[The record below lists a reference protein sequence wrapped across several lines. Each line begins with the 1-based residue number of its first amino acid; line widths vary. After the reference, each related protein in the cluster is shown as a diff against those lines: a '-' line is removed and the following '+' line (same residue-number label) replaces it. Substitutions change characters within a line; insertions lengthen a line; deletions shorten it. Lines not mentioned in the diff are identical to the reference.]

1 MLHALAAVLGRPV
14 TAEPGTP
21 FLTFYDDA
29 TGERTE
35 LSYAT
40 TDNWVAKTANLIRD
54 GLGAQPGDGV
64 AVLLPPHWQTVV
76 VTFAVW
82 AAGCV
87 LDDDA
92 DVAFVSP
99 AAFGRVPP
107 RGETVALSLKPLAAP
122 LDEVPPGVVDYA
134 VEIPVYGDHFTAG
147 APATTPP
154 VQPVAARVMVV
165 DADPVAAA
173 LAALAG
179 GGGVVLTVNAD
190 TSRLDARAAAEH
202 AVAPPTGE

>member
-40 TDNWVAKTANLIRD
+40 TDNWVAKTANLLRE
-54 GLGAQPGDGV
+54 GLDAQPGDPV

-76 VTFAVW
+76 VTLAVW

-87 LDDDA
+87 PDDDG
-92 DVAFVSP
+92 DVAFVSE

-107 RGETVALSLKPLAAP
+107 RRETVALSLKPLAAP
-122 LDEVPPGVVDYA
+122 LDDVPPGVLDYA
-134 VEIPVYGDHFTAG
+134 VEIPVYGDRFAATAPST
-147 APATTPP
+147 APAGE
-154 VQPVAARVMVV
+154 ASDGRVMVV
-165 DADPVAAA
+165 DTDPVPAA
-173 LAALAG
+173 LAALRG

-190 TSRLDARAAAEH
+190 PDKLVARAETERAH
-202 AVAPPTGE
+202 

>member
-1 MLHALAAVLGRPV
+1 MLTALAHVLGGPLP
-14 TAEPGTP
+14 AEPGTP

-40 TDNWVAKTANLIRD
+40 ADNWVAKTANLLVD
-54 GLGAQPGDGV
+54 GLGVAPRDDV

-82 AAGCV
+82 AIGARTH
-87 LDDDA
+87 DDA
-92 DVAFVSP
+92 EVAFVSP

-107 RGETVALSLKPLAAP
+107 RRETVALSLKPFAAP
-122 LDEVPPGVVDYA
+122 LDDVPPGVLDYA
-134 VEIPVYGDHFTAG
+134 IEIPVYGDRLNPAT
-147 APATTPP
+147 PATTPP
-154 VQPVAARVMVV
+154 SEADASRVMVV
-165 DADPVAAA
+165 DEDPVPAA
-173 LAALAG
+173 LRALRG

-190 TSRLDARAAAEH
+190 PSALARRAQVERAH
-202 AVAPPTGE
+202 

>member
-1 MLHALAAVLGRPV
+1 MLDALAAVLGRPV
-14 TAEPGTP
+14 PADSGTP

-29 TGERTE
+29 TGERAE

-54 GLGAQPGDGV
+54 GLDAQPGDGV

-99 AAFGRVPP
+99 AAFGRVPA
-107 RGETVALSLKPLAAP
+107 RGETVALSLKPLAGP
-122 LDEVPPGVVDYA
+122 LDEVPPGVLDYA
-134 VEIPVYGDHFTAG
+134 VEIPVYGDQFTVT
-147 APATTPP
+147 APATTP
-154 VQPVAARVMVV
+154 AAEPREGRVMVV
-165 DADPVAAA
+165 DADPVPAA

-190 TSRLDARAAAEH
+190 ASRLADRARTEKAH
-202 AVAPPTGE
+202 

>member
-1 MLHALAAVLGRPV
+1 MNALPALLGRAVP
-14 TAEPGTP
+14 ADASAP

-40 TDNWVAKTANLIRD
+40 TENWVAKTANLIRE
-54 GLGAQPGDGV
+54 GLDAQPGDAV

-82 AAGCV
+82 LAGCA
-87 LDDDA
+87 LDDDG
-92 DVAFVSP
+92 DVVFVSA

-107 RGETVALSLKPLAAP
+107 RRETVALSLKPLAAP
-122 LDEVPPGVVDYA
+122 LDEVPPGVLDYA
-134 VEIPVYGDHFTAG
+134 VEIPVYGDRFDVAR
-147 APATTPP
+147 PPTTP
-154 VQPVAARVMVV
+154 AAEPSAERVMVV
-165 DADPVAAA
+165 DEDPVPAA

-179 GGGVVLTVNAD
+179 GGSVVLTVNAD
-190 TSRLDARAAAEH
+190 PERLAHRAEVER
-202 AVAPPTGE
+202 AVSG

>member
-14 TAEPGTP
+14 QAEPGTP

-40 TDNWVAKTANLIRD
+40 TDNWVAKTANLLRE
-54 GLGAQPGDGV
+54 GLDAQPGDGV

-76 VTFAVW
+76 VTLAVW

-87 LDDDA
+87 LADDG
-92 DVAFVSP
+92 DVAFVSE

-107 RGETVALSLKPLAAP
+107 RRETVALSLKPMAAP
-122 LDEVPPGVVDYA
+122 MDEVPPGVLDYA
-134 VEIPVYGDHFTAG
+134 VEIPVYGDRFTPSAPG
-147 APATTPP
+147 TAPAAEP
-154 VQPVAARVMVV
+154 ASGRVMVV
-165 DADPVAAA
+165 DEDPVPAA
-173 LAALAG
+173 LAALHG

-190 TSRLDARAAAEH
+190 PARLAARAESERAH
-202 AVAPPTGE
+202 